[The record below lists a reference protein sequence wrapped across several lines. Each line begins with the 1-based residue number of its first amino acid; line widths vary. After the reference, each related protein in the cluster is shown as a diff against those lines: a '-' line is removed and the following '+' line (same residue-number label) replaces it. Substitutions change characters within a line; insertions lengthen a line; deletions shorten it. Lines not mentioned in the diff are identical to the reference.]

1 LRLVQDILR
10 RIGTYLLDYRSF
22 ELNGNSPSLFI
33 FAITNSCS
41 FTLANHIVNLDLDVG
56 PPRYLEEHPIL
67 DLSSPTRPVGDA
79 SSSVGSDDSAL
90 QNVNVLEHFPLVPN
104 SGMDT
109 SQTSALQRIITK
121 SVAVVQG
128 PPGTGKTFTSV
139 SSLKI
144 LLNNLRPEDP
154 PVIIAAQTNHALD
167 QLIKHVQV
175 SEESVVRLGG
185 RCDRENVDII
195 KRTLYELRKVT
206 KDVPNGAK
214 GLKNCKTDL
223 EVQIHKIQH
232 LMSPFLTEAI
242 LTDEILLKNRLIT
255 EDQKESLYE
264 PGWLE
269 ADQSQGVEEA
279 NTIAGCK

>member
-1 LRLVQDILR
+1 M
-10 RIGTYLLDYRSF
+10 
-22 ELNGNSPSLFI
+22 
-33 FAITNSCS
+33 
-41 FTLANHIVNLDLDVG
+41 
-56 PPRYLEEHPIL
+56 
-67 DLSSPTRPVGDA
+67 DLSSLSRPKDD
-79 SSSVGSDDSAL
+79 SSSFAESDDSAL
-90 QNVNVLEHFPLVPN
+90 LNVNVLKQFPVVPD

-121 SVAVVQG
+121 RVAAVQG

-206 KDVPNGAK
+206 KDVPNATK
-214 GLKNCKTDL
+214 GLKGCRNELDFL
-223 EVQIHKIQH
+223 IQKIQH
-232 LMSPFLTEAI
+232 LLAPFLTEAT
-242 LTDEILLKNRLIT
+242 LTDEILLKNGLIT

-264 PGWLE
+264 DGWLE
-269 ADQSQGVEEA
+269 ADESKRVEEA
-279 NTIAGCK
+279 NGTTITSCK